1 MVIGFMMVFMILFSN
16 LRNFNDFPGP
26 LVSVIDMMLGE
37 LEFREVYYPSVTKIN
52 LNITDIGNN
61 QSVGTGEL
69 YLADKF
75 QQFPGMT
82 LSVKRW
88 RCFISV
94 FLHSA

>member
-61 QSVGTGEL
+61 HSVGTGEL

-75 QQFPGMT
+75 QQFPGGDT
-82 LSVKRW
+82 TIVKMEVYDQDH
-88 RCFISV
+88 FVI
-94 FLHSA
+94 